1 MNNVLI
7 KYFPEKIKRVLEENI
22 DKEYLEEIRI
32 RNNKP
37 IIIKFDSNIEK
48 IVRYYPSS
56 DEMMQILQL
65 ICENSIYSYQKQIAE
80 GFITL
85 QGGHRVGLAGSCVIE
100 NGKVI
105 NINYINAFNFRI
117 SRQVIGCSK
126 EILKYILNIK
136 LNIVNNT
143 LIVSAP
149 GAGKTTV
156 LRDIV
161 RQVSS
166 GIRNIKFKGLTVGVV
181 DERGEIASLYK
192 GCAQNEIGIKTDVV
206 ENISKSVG
214 MKMLIRSMAPKV
226 IVADEIGGVDDIE
239 IIKYAICSGCKGI
252 FTAHGSSFDD
262 IYINPVLKELINL
275 HVFEVIIF
283 LDEKNKGEIKDV
295 YEFNKKI
302 QQYEKKDIQND
313 EFKYMQGIV
322 ENDYYKDY

>member
-7 KYFPEKIKRVLEENI
+7 KYFPEKIKRILEENI

-136 LNIVNNT
+136 MINIT
-143 LIVSAP
+143 
-149 GAGKTTV
+149 
-156 LRDIV
+156 
-161 RQVSS
+161 
-166 GIRNIKFKGLTVGVV
+166 
-181 DERGEIASLYK
+181 
-192 GCAQNEIGIKTDVV
+192 
-206 ENISKSVG
+206 
-214 MKMLIRSMAPKV
+214 
-226 IVADEIGGVDDIE
+226 
-239 IIKYAICSGCKGI
+239 
-252 FTAHGSSFDD
+252 
-262 IYINPVLKELINL
+262 
-275 HVFEVIIF
+275 
-283 LDEKNKGEIKDV
+283 
-295 YEFNKKI
+295 
-302 QQYEKKDIQND
+302 
-313 EFKYMQGIV
+313 
-322 ENDYYKDY
+322 

>member
-1 MNNVLI
+1 MDNVLI

-275 HVFEVIIF
+275 HIFEVIIF
-283 LDEKNKGEIKDV
+283 LDEENKGEIKDV

>member
-7 KYFPEKIKRVLEENI
+7 KYFPEKIKRILEENI